1 MNPVQMFKLLGNY
14 NKAKSIAKENVSLN
28 TKISQYL
35 VLAGTVA
42 GLFGAWS
49 TGWLNSHAGAFTIL
63 VGIANVLAHLFPSIF
78 ATPSAALEQKAG
90 LANGKLPLILLALF
104 AAAISVQAQ
113 TAAAPPATATTTTL
127 PASFY
132 AAGASY
138 NPGASPSYATTL
150 LLAKAVTVA
159 GTSQLAFTVVDVL
172 PVNLKTLT
180 VSTNIGIGD
189 AVKLAT
195 IAGHTVYAPTSAG
208 ISYTG
213 SNTGWN
219 WTTGVAVPVKIRAD
233 KSWYAVPNVR
243 VLKSSVSGYQ
253 LVPGVLFGWGQ

>member
-1 MNPVQMFKLLGNY
+1 MNPVQMFKLLGDY

-42 GLFGAWS
+42 GLASAWA

-78 ATPSAALEQKAG
+78 ATPPAALEQKAG
-90 LANGKLPLILLALF
+90 LANVKLPLILLALF
-104 AAAISVQAQ
+104 AGAISVQAQ
-113 TAAAPPATATTTTL
+113 TAAAPAAPTAL
-127 PASFY
+127 PSSFY
-132 AAGASY
+132 AAGSSY
-138 NPGASPSYATTL
+138 NPSASPEFAATL
-150 LLAKAVTVA
+150 LAAKNVQVS
-159 GTSQLAFTVVDVL
+159 GTNQLAFTVVDVL

-243 VLKSSVSGYQ
+243 VLKSSISGYQ